1 MVGSY
6 HISESD
12 ESSPTYEIASRA
24 YTQAVTELFGD
35 NSFNYNTKRVVLVG
49 VEAADFSEYQ
59 YEYTLPIDFNVFLLV
74 ENSNDF
80 LITEYRFA
88 NGNLYS
94 SEPVLKLTYTYVPS
108 LETTATGLPKFLTR
122 LLTLHMAQNMCIEL
136 SGSDE
141 RHELL
146 ANQYTLALH
155 RARTLEGRQGPAQEY
170 VTDALRMVGNHQ
182 KEGEEGT
189 DRIYESSTSYEI
201 ASRAYSQAISE
212 VFGNNSFNFNTKRVS
227 LIGSVSY
234 EFAEHGYE
242 YELPTDFNTFLVI
255 EKTNDFLLTDYRFAN
270 KKLYCSEENLKLT
283 YTFIPLFEA
292 ASFELPPF
300 LRSLLTL
307 HMAQNMA
314 LEISGSTERH
324 QLLYG
329 EYLRALDKA
338 RILEGRQGPSQK
350 YLNDALRMVGSYQKQ
365 SENETSQ
372 VYDSSTT
379 YEIASRSYSQAI
391 TEIFGNNSFNFN
403 TKRVTLTG
411 AASVEFSDFGYEFE
425 LPTDYNTFLII
436 ETANDFLA
444 TDYRFANGKLYY
456 SESTLKLTYTFIP
469 VFETPSFELP
479 PFLRSLLTLHMAQ
492 NMALEISGSSERHQ
506 MLYAEYVRTLR
517 KARTLE
523 ARQGP
528 SQKFL
533 NDALRM
539 VGSIDSVREDGTDK
553 VSDSGTTYE
562 MARRSYSQA
571 VTEIFGDNIFNYNT
585 KLVTLTGV
593 ESLLFKDYKYEY
605 TLPLDL
611 NVLLKVES
619 LDDYLV
625 TDYRLING
633 KLYSSEVSLKV
644 THTYVPSLSE
654 TDSTLPAFLNR
665 TLLLHM
671 AQNLVIALAGSEN
684 PYANR
689 RYETLASQYTVAL
702 RRARVLEGRQGPAQT
717 YINDGNSSFI
727 SAHQNYGKI

>member
-1 MVGSY
+1 
-6 HISESD
+6 
-12 ESSPTYEIASRA
+12 
-24 YTQAVTELFGD
+24 
-35 NSFNYNTKRVVLVG
+35 
-49 VEAADFSEYQ
+49 
-59 YEYTLPIDFNVFLLV
+59 
-74 ENSNDF
+74 
-80 LITEYRFA
+80 
-88 NGNLYS
+88 
-94 SEPVLKLTYTYVPS
+94 
-108 LETTATGLPKFLTR
+108 
-122 LLTLHMAQNMCIEL
+122 
-136 SGSDE
+136 
-141 RHELL
+141 
-146 ANQYTLALH
+146 
-155 RARTLEGRQGPAQEY
+155 
-170 VTDALRMVGNHQ
+170 
-182 KEGEEGT
+182 
-189 DRIYESSTSYEI
+189 
-201 ASRAYSQAISE
+201 
-212 VFGNNSFNFNTKRVS
+212 
-227 LIGSVSY
+227 
-234 EFAEHGYE
+234 
-242 YELPTDFNTFLVI
+242 
-255 EKTNDFLLTDYRFAN
+255 
-270 KKLYCSEENLKLT
+270 
-283 YTFIPLFEA
+283 
-292 ASFELPPF
+292 
-300 LRSLLTL
+300 
-307 HMAQNMA
+307 
-314 LEISGSTERH
+314 
-324 QLLYG
+324 
-329 EYLRALDKA
+329 
-338 RILEGRQGPSQK
+338 
-350 YLNDALRMVGSYQKQ
+350 
-365 SENETSQ
+365 
-372 VYDSSTT
+372 
-379 YEIASRSYSQAI
+379 
-391 TEIFGNNSFNFN
+391 
-403 TKRVTLTG
+403 
-411 AASVEFSDFGYEFE
+411 
-425 LPTDYNTFLII
+425 
-436 ETANDFLA
+436 
-444 TDYRFANGKLYY
+444 
-456 SESTLKLTYTFIP
+456 
-469 VFETPSFELP
+469 
-479 PFLRSLLTLHMAQ
+479 MAQ